1 VLVFAKPHSKLQPS
15 QLYVLSGQQHG
26 AVLEHADVHIVTLQ
40 VLSCR
45 QPLRVTMVGRS
56 SCHTFHTI
64 SIYAVFSAKYMIVAA
79 EEPSIVS
86 QMSIYVALK

>member
-1 VLVFAKPHSKLQPS
+1 
-15 QLYVLSGQQHG
+15 
-26 AVLEHADVHIVTLQ
+26 
-40 VLSCR
+40 
-45 QPLRVTMVGRS
+45 MVGRS

-64 SIYAVFSAKYMIVAA
+64 SIYAVLSGKYMIVAA